1 MSDIDVDVI
10 YFFIYNMTQCEF
22 IDKLKKVHGDKYN
35 YSITYIGNKEN
46 NYKTTA
52 ICNIHGEFSI
62 NMYNFLNGQG
72 CGECAKIKRSKSK
85 EITNE
90 VLNEGRRRNRII
102 YKIKC

>member
-1 MSDIDVDVI
+1 
-10 YFFIYNMTQCEF
+10 MTQCEF

-85 EITNE
+85 EITKE
-90 VLNEGRRRNRII
+90 ECLKRCEITHGGRQQECDPQCEPLR
-102 YKIKC
+102 